1 MIAKIWNYSGWINN
15 PDINSIK
22 QGFKGVFNDINET
35 IAGMTELASKNATK
49 LCLVTERL
57 TITVITCPDDGC
69 AFINVASADDGRI
82 YDLLSVLPDYFD
94 ILINDAD
101 NSIYPAQKTALMQ
114 ESEAE
119 EQESEQSNVVFDL
132 DVLKADQ
139 VEKVK
144 VKVSGKWMLHKFKCT
159 EDYIKNVC
167 HGSCCTGTDKVL
179 ISLLPEEAKRQVE
192 MGFVVKDNKLCP
204 DKKTGKCP
212 HLNECGLC
220 DIHFTP
226 DKPFGCIASP
236 FTLNKADTL
245 VIRQRYSRMK
255 CHGEGEYAYKTFRA
269 SLDLILGKEEAQRI
283 CDYYD
288 QGNTGDVQTEISL
301 ETYKKLVYLDGLKHQ
316 QGKEESTILIKHYA
330 EGNAEPIAE
339 RTESEEPEN

>member
-15 PDINSIK
+15 PDRNEIEH
-22 QGFKGVFNDINET
+22 GFRSLFKDIAEN
-35 IAGMTELASKNATK
+35 LVNATEARQNGVYT
-49 LCLVTERL
+49 LCWITEHM
-57 TITVITCPDDGC
+57 TIIATIYPDDGC
-69 AFINVASADDGRI
+69 AFINITTTDEAKL

-101 NSIYPAQKTALMQ
+101 NSIYPAQRTPLMQ
-114 ESEAE
+114 EAETEAE
-119 EQESEQSNVVFDL
+119 ADESPEQSTVKDDL
-132 DVLKADQ
+132 EITQEDEA
-139 VEKVK
+139 ERMKVK
-144 VKVSGKWMLHKFKCT
+144 ISAKWMFHKFRCA

-192 MGFVVKDNKLCP
+192 TGHTVKGNKLCP
-204 DKKTGKCP
+204 DSVTGKCP
-212 HLNECGLC
+212 HLNESGLC

-255 CHGEGEYAYKTFRA
+255 CHGEGEYAYKAFRA

-288 QGNTGDVQTEISL
+288 QGNAEDVETTISRA
-301 ETYKKLVYLDGLKHQ
+301 TYKRLAYLDGLKHEA
-316 QGKEESTILIKHYA
+316 K
-330 EGNAEPIAE
+330 
-339 RTESEEPEN
+339 